1 MLITSLG
8 EYYNFYGEVHCMLYK
23 LKENRVYRTYLGGK
37 HIDMFYGKESCYDS
51 FFPEDWTASVVRAF
65 NPGRENISEG
75 EGITEDGWFIKELI
89 TGEMK
94 CLVKLLDSA
103 ERLVIQV
110 HPTVE
115 FAKEYFKSKFGKTE
129 CWYFLDCADN
139 AYVYLGFREGITKE
153 KWISAVYAQDI
164 EGMLSMLNKLPV
176 KSGDCLFV
184 AGGVPHAIGEGCFM
198 IEVQEPSDLMGVVE
212 KKTPSGRELADVKL
226 HGGIGFENM
235 LKMFDYNGMGIDEI
249 KKSYSHEPKMI
260 RQNVFEIIGKST
272 TDKFSI
278 YLICGE
284 GEYTPQNKNGVVIIT
299 KGSGSINGIKV
310 KKGDR
315 MFFNEGDTI
324 STIGNLN
331 AVVCF

>member
-1 MLITSLG
+1 
-8 EYYNFYGEVHCMLYK
+8 MLYK
-23 LKENRVYRTYLGGK
+23 LKENRVYRTYLGGR
-37 HIDMFYGKESCYDS
+37 HIDMFYGKKSCSDG

-65 NPGRENISEG
+65 NPGRENIAEG
-75 EGITEDGWFIKELI
+75 EGITEDGHFVSELI

-115 FAKEYFKSKFGKTE
+115 FAKKYFKSKFGKTE
-129 CWYFLDCADN
+129 CWYFLDCNDN

-153 KWISAVYAQDI
+153 KWVSAVYAQDI
-164 EGMLSMLNKLPV
+164 KGMLSMLNKLPV

-184 AGGVPHAIGEGCFM
+184 AGGVPHAIGEGCFI

-212 KKTPSGRELADVKL
+212 KKTPSGRELANVKL

-235 LKMFDYNGMGIDEI
+235 LKMFDYNGMSIDKI
-249 KKSYSHEPKMI
+249 RKDFFHEPKMI
-260 RQNVFEIIGKST
+260 EQNVFEIIGKLT

-278 YLICGE
+278 YSICGE
-284 GEYTPQNKNGVVIIT
+284 GKYTPQNKNGVVIIT
-299 KGSGSINGIKV
+299 QGSGSVNGIKA

-315 MFFNEGDTI
+315 FFFNDGDKI
-324 STIGNLN
+324 STTGSLY
-331 AVVCF
+331 AVICS